1 MIKKIIIKIKKFF
14 SPKITRELQWTVND
28 FNLAKKW
35 ASCRFHP
42 NHENKT
48 IWEIVYSP
56 RQESLDVIY
65 EINKLIKNKIK

>member
-1 MIKKIIIKIKKFF
+1 MIKKIIVSIRKLFSPEIKK
-14 SPKITRELQWTVND
+14 ELSWTVND
-28 FNLAKKW
+28 FNIAKKW

-56 RQESLDVIY
+56 KQDSVDVIY
-65 EINKLIKNKIK
+65 EINKLTKKIK